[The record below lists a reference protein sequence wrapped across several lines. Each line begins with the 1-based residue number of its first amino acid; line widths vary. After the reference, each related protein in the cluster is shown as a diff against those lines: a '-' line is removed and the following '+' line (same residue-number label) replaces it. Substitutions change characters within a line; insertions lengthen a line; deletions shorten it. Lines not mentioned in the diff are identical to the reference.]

1 MVTQTQPPAQP
12 PAAPPSELQQAAGK
26 ILGHAAGY
34 VATRTIEAG
43 LRHGIFKAIAE
54 APNGLTPEQIASATN
69 LDPFYTRVWCRAAYA
84 AEILEND
91 GDGYKLAPYL
101 DTILL
106 DEDSPAYAAGTLL
119 VTASPEVSQFVPN
132 MPTGV
137 GLWWDKTSE
146 DFITA
151 VSFAGKP
158 FYTRLLKGGLSKVPG
173 FDDKLNAGGSL
184 LELACGLGRGI
195 VGFAAAYPKASF
207 TAQDGDAASLEFAR
221 QIWDD
226 AGISHRVKVIHSTM
240 EDVAVDQEFDAV
252 LINISMH
259 ESRDLDKVAQNA
271 FNALKPGGIF
281 VISDFPFPETP
292 EASRTVPGRLMTGIQ
307 FFEALIGDQLLP
319 TKDFV
324 ELLNKHGFAGVGSFD
339 LAPVHA
345 VTYGRRP

>member
-1 MVTQTQPPAQP
+1 MATQTQAPAP
-12 PAAPPSELQQAAGK
+12 APAAPPSELQQAAGK

-34 VATRTIEAG
+34 VATRTLEAG

-54 APNGLTPEQIASATN
+54 APNGLTAEQIASATN
-69 LDPFYTRVWCRAAYA
+69 LDPSYTGVWCRAAYA
-84 AEILEND
+84 AELIESN
-91 GDGYKLAPYL
+91 GGAYTLAPYV

-119 VTASPEVSQFVPN
+119 VTASPEVSQFIPN
-132 MPTGV
+132 MATGEA
-137 GLWWDKTSE
+137 LWWDKTSE
-146 DFITA
+146 DFIKA

-158 FYTRLLKGGLSKVPG
+158 FYTRLFKGGLAKVPG
-173 FDDKLNAGGSL
+173 FDDKLKAGGSL

-195 VGFAAAYPKASF
+195 VGFAAAYPNATF
-207 TAQDGDAASLEFAR
+207 TAQDGDAASLELAR
-221 QIWDD
+221 QLWEE
-226 AGISHRVKVIHSTM
+226 ASISDRVKVIHSTM
-240 EDVAVDQEFDAV
+240 EDVAVDQEFDVV

-281 VISDFPFPETP
+281 VISDFPFPDTP

-307 FFEALIGDQLLP
+307 FFEAMIGDQLLP

-324 ELLNKHGFAGVGSFD
+324 ELLNKHGFACVDSFD